1 MAGAYLFQ
9 VVRQPGFPQ
18 QATFGNLSSRLDF
31 PDPWGAFVV
40 EFTGPLHRS
49 DRSPGQIAR
58 ALSGKYCALFT
69 VVALLAGCGGGGA
82 TPSSGEDVPGLD
94 SGPPETPAP
103 MPNPEQTPGPP
114 PETPAPIPNPERTPG
129 PPPETPAPMPG
140 PERTPGP
147 PPETPAPM
155 PDPERTPGPP
165 PETPAPMP
173 DPERTPGPPPETP
186 APMPDP
192 EQTPGPPPEA
202 EAELPRFSLGGGR
215 FDPLVM
221 LRWGPPRGVSGV
233 TGYQYRVSEGI
244 NGSWQPWMST
254 GNGTKTSYVATG
266 LEDGRTYRFQVRA
279 VTDEGYGP
287 VSTVLE
293 AFPHSPSTLDPQPD
307 KPGNLQA
314 RGEGGK
320 VLLSWDTPI
329 PKTVPL
335 DPASRE
341 HIFYYLYREVNDIWR
356 ITESS
361 AFQVVDGLEI
371 DRSYTFEL
379 KAVSQ
384 HGVGDTTSVTV
395 RTSAATTPAAPGNL
409 TATVEGNW
417 INLAWSAPIRDGGA
431 PITTYE
437 YQVNDSNR
445 EPISGHYRDP
455 NNNNCLYQCR
465 YFWSVNW
472 VDNGWEGDNHI
483 RVRARNSVG
492 PGPAS
497 NEVSVSGS
505 PRLSV
510 ADTQVLEG
518 PGATLDFVVTM
529 NRSSS
534 VTITVDYATTGGTAA
549 ARSDYTAVSGTLTFT
564 AGETEKIVSVT
575 ILEDA
580 IDEGN
585 ETLKFKLSNPTGAH
599 IEDAIAT
606 GTIMNTDP
614 MPLAWLSRFG
624 REAASHVADAV
635 EMRIRG
641 REALES
647 RFAEELHRK
656 RDEGFLREE
665 DASGPSL
672 YDLLRVSSFHL
683 ALSEDVESDARRSLW
698 GRGAYSSFG
707 SQEEGLTLSGDVS
720 TAMLGFDL
728 ERSQWL
734 LGLALSHSTGEGS
747 FGMPETCD
755 SGCAGEVESTL
766 TGLYPYARYQ
776 MSEKLSLWGV
786 LGHGRGELTLR
797 PAGVELTETV
807 IEMDMAAVGARG
819 VLLPAPKLGGFEL
832 AVRTDALFTSTGS
845 DTAAS
850 LVETEGGTNRLR
862 LLLEGSRAFKLDADA
877 VLMPVLE
884 VGLRHDGGDA
894 ETGNG
899 LEVGTSFRYA
909 APSKRLTI
917 SVGARRLLTHEED
930 NYEEWGLSG
939 SVRIDPDE
947 HGRGLSM
954 HLGSAWGASSAGA
967 EQLWGQR
974 YGAFRTER
982 VDTGAKLDAEVAYG
996 FEAQRALVTPYTG
1009 VTVSE
1014 NVETWRAGTRWRLGP
1029 DFNVNL
1035 EASLKQTASGEK
1047 PGSELVLVG
1056 SKRW

>member
-1 MAGAYLFQ
+1 MNLRNLPTPKGEESIKGM
-9 VVRQPGFPQ
+9 V
-18 QATFGNLSSRLDF
+18 GNISSRLDS
-31 PDPWGAFVV
+31 PGPWSAFVV

-82 TPSSGEDVPGLD
+82 TPSSRANVPGLD
-94 SGPPETPAP
+94 SGTSEAPTP
-103 MPNPEQTPGPP
+103 MPDPEQTPGSTS
-114 PETPAPIPNPERTPG
+114 EA
-129 PPPETPAPMPG
+129 
-140 PERTPGP
+140 
-147 PPETPAPM
+147 
-155 PDPERTPGPP
+155 
-165 PETPAPMP
+165 
-173 DPERTPGPPPETP
+173 P

-192 EQTPGPPPEA
+192 EQTPGSAPRDAPPSTQLTGTKQREKA
-202 EAELPRFSLGGGR
+202 DLPRFSLSGGR

-221 LRWGPPRGVSGV
+221 LQWGPPWGDSGV
-233 TGYQYRVSEGI
+233 TGYQYRVSEEI

-254 GNGTKTSYVATG
+254 ENGTKTSFVATG
-266 LEDGRTYRFQVRA
+266 LEDGRAYRFQVRA

-293 AFPHSPSTLDPQPD
+293 TIPHSPSTRDPQPD
-307 KPGNLQA
+307 KPWNLQA
-314 RGEGGK
+314 HGEGGK

-335 DPASRE
+335 NPISRE
-341 HIFYYLYREVNDIWR
+341 RIIYYLYREVNDIWR

-437 YQVNDSNR
+437 YQVDDGNW

-455 NNNNCLYQCR
+455 NNNYCLYQCR

-472 VDNGWEGDNHI
+472 AANGWEGNNHI

-492 PGPAS
+492 PGLAS

-510 ADTQVLEG
+510 ADTQVHEG

-529 NRSSS
+529 SRSSS
-534 VTITVDYATTGGTAA
+534 VTIAVDYATTGGTAA

-575 ILEDA
+575 ILEDV
-580 IDEGN
+580 INEGN
-585 ETLKFKLSNPTGAH
+585 ETLEFKLSNPTGAH

-624 REAASHVADAV
+624 REAASHVANAV
-635 EMRIRG
+635 EMRIRAAPEKKITLGGQNVAFGHSLG

-647 RFAEELHRK
+647 RFAEELHRN
-656 RDEGFLREE
+656 RDQGFLREE
-665 DASGPSL
+665 DASGSSL

-786 LGHGRGELTLR
+786 LGHGWGELTLR

-807 IEMDMAAVGARG
+807 IEMDMAAVGTRG
-819 VLLPAPKLGGFEL
+819 VLLPSPQSGGFEL

-917 SVGARRLLTHEED
+917 SVGARGLLTHEED
-930 NYEEWGLSG
+930 NYEEWGMSG

-947 HGRGLSM
+947 RGRGLSM
-954 HLGSAWGASSAGA
+954 HLGSVWGASSAGA

-974 YGAFRTER
+974 YGEFRTGR
-982 VDTGAKLDAEVAYG
+982 VDTGAKLDAVVAYG

-1009 VTVSE
+1009 VAVSE

-1035 EASLKQTASGEK
+1035 EARLKQPASGEK